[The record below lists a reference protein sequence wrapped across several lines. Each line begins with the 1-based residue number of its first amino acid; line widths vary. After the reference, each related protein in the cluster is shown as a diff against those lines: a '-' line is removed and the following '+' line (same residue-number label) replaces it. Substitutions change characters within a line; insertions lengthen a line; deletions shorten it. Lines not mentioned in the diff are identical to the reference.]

1 MRWFEVERADD
12 MQYNDY
18 ELLDL
23 ILDNDE
29 DSYNILLDKYKPLIC
44 KMAKKYYNCA
54 INNYYVELT
63 LNDFIN
69 EGYLAFDKAIRNF
82 NQDKECLFFSY
93 LYSCLKSSYGLI
105 LRNLFALKNKPLLH
119 YQELDF
125 EINDSK
131 QVDPY
136 NHIDNIV
143 FNDELKDYLLN
154 LDFIDSAI
162 LELRFNNF
170 KYREI
175 VDLLDVNNTRIN
187 RVVRKAKKFINT
199 IDNYFIN

>member
-1 MRWFEVERADD
+1 MK
-12 MQYNDY
+12 YNDY

-23 ILDNDE
+23 ILDEDE
-29 DSYNILLDKYKPLIC
+29 VAYDIMLDKYKPLIY
-44 KMAKKYYNCA
+44 KMARKYYNCA

-63 LNDFIN
+63 LSDFVN
-69 EGYLAFDKAIRNF
+69 EGYLAFDRAIKNF
-82 NQDKECLFFSY
+82 DQDKGYLFYSY
-93 LYSCLKSSYGLI
+93 LYSCLKSNYSLM
-105 LRNLFALKNKPLLH
+105 LRSLFTLKNKPLLH

-131 QVDPY
+131 QIDPY
-136 NHIDNIV
+136 DYINSTD
-143 FNDELKDYLLN
+143 FYDDLKDYLLN

-175 VDLLDVNNTRIN
+175 VDLLDVNNARIN
-187 RVVRKAKKFINT
+187 RVVSKAKKFLTT
-199 IDNYFIN
+199 IDNCFIN